1 MFLPPQRRLYSQEM
15 EVPVSVVV
23 VPYRWS
29 MTTSLHSPVGVV
41 VRYQISNFSVND
53 VTEVNPIVVC
63 VKSTKRE
70 WGVTVVRE
78 RLQNLNPQVPQHL
91 LSV

>member
-1 MFLPPQRRLYSQEM
+1 MSLPPQRRLYSQEM

-70 WGVTVVRE
+70 
-78 RLQNLNPQVPQHL
+78 
-91 LSV
+91 

>member
-1 MFLPPQRRLYSQEM
+1 MVVS
-15 EVPVSVVV
+15 VSVVG

-29 MTTSLHSPVGVV
+29 MTTLLHSPVGVV
-41 VRYQISNFSVND
+41 VRYQIFNFSVND

-70 WGVTVVRE
+70 WEVIVVRE
-78 RLQNLNPQVPQHL
+78 KLQNLNPLYPP
-91 LSV
+91 SV